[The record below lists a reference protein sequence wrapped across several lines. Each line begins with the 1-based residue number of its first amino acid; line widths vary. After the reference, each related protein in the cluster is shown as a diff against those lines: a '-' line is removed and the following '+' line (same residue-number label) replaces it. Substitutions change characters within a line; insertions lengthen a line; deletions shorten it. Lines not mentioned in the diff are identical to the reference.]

1 MDSQEAE
8 ALEVRNLRVGYGDI
22 VAVWDMSLTL
32 RRGTIC
38 ALVGRNGAGKS
49 SFLKG
54 IAGLLPAMDGSITL
68 DGVDL
73 TKVKP
78 HKRAKAGLA
87 FVPEGKRVF
96 RDMTVRDNLL
106 IGAYND
112 RTSASPNDL
121 VEAMFDR
128 FSALAGKRLDYAGSL
143 SGGQQQLLAIAQAL
157 ISDPRVLLLDEP
169 SSGLA
174 PLIAGEIEDLIQS
187 LRDEGMSIVLVEQ
200 VMENVLRGLADDVV
214 LVERGRVTMSARAAD
229 IDFEQLVAATAL
241 G

>member
-1 MDSQEAE
+1 MDSQDAR
-8 ALEVRNLRVGYGDI
+8 ALDVQNLSVGYGD
-22 VAVWDMSLTL
+22 VTAVWDMSLAL

-54 IAGLLPAMDGSITL
+54 IAGLLPAKQGTVVMGGT
-68 DGVDL
+68 DL
-73 TKVKP
+73 TTVRP

-112 RTSASPNDL
+112 RRGTSPQDL
-121 VEAMFDR
+121 VDAMLDR
-128 FSALAGKRLDYAGSL
+128 FQALADKRREFAGSL

-157 ISDPRVLLLDEP
+157 ISDPQVLLLDEP

-174 PLIAGEIEDLIQS
+174 PLIAREIEELIQS
-187 LRDEGMSIVLVEQ
+187 LRDEGRSIVLVEQ

-214 LVERGRVTMSARAAD
+214 LVERGRVTMAARAAD
-229 IDFEQLVAATAL
+229 VDLQQLVAATAL

>member
-1 MDSQEAE
+1 MDNEGAR
-8 ALEVRNLRVGYGDI
+8 ALDVQNLSVGYGD
-22 VAVWDMSLTL
+22 VTAVWDMSLAL

-54 IAGLLPAMDGSITL
+54 IAGLLPAKQGTVVMGGT
-68 DGVDL
+68 DL
-73 TKVKP
+73 TTVRP

-112 RTSASPNDL
+112 RTGTSPQDL
-121 VEAMFDR
+121 VDAMLDR
-128 FSALAGKRLDYAGSL
+128 FQALADKRREFAGSL

-157 ISDPRVLLLDEP
+157 ISDPQVLLLDEP

-174 PLIAGEIEDLIQS
+174 PLIAREIEELIQS

-214 LVERGRVTMSARAAD
+214 LVERGRVTMAARAAD
-229 IDFEQLVAATAL
+229 VDLQQLVAATAL

>member
-1 MDSQEAE
+1 MDSQDVR
-8 ALEVRNLRVGYGDI
+8 ALDVQNLSVGYGD
-22 VAVWDMSLTL
+22 VTAVWDMSLAL

-54 IAGLLPAMDGSITL
+54 IAGLLPAKQGTVVMGGT
-68 DGVDL
+68 DL
-73 TKVKP
+73 TTVRP

-112 RTSASPNDL
+112 RRGTSPQDL
-121 VEAMFDR
+121 VDAMLDR
-128 FSALAGKRLDYAGSL
+128 FQALADKRREFAGSL

-157 ISDPRVLLLDEP
+157 ISDPQVLLLDEP

-174 PLIAGEIEDLIQS
+174 PLIAREIEELIQS
-187 LRDEGMSIVLVEQ
+187 LRDEGRSIVLVEQ

-214 LVERGRVTMSARAAD
+214 LVERGRVTMAARAAD
-229 IDFEQLVAATAL
+229 VDLQQLVAATAL

>member
-1 MDSQEAE
+1 MESQDAR
-8 ALEVRNLRVGYGDI
+8 ALEVQNLSVGYGD
-22 VAVWDMSLTL
+22 VTAVWDMSLSL
-32 RRGTIC
+32 RPGTIC

-54 IAGLLPAMDGSITL
+54 IAGLLPAKQGRIVMDQ
-68 DGVDL
+68 VDL
-73 TKVKP
+73 TNMRP

-87 FVPEGKRVF
+87 LVPEGKRVF

-106 IGAYND
+106 VGAYND
-112 RTSASPNDL
+112 KTSTSPHDL
-121 VEAMFDR
+121 VEAMLDR
-128 FSALAGKRLDYAGSL
+128 FPVLAGKRRDFAGSL

-174 PLIAGEIEDLIQS
+174 PLIAREIEELIQS

-229 IDFEQLVAATAL
+229 IDLEQLVAATAL

>member
-1 MDSQEAE
+1 MDNQDASV
-8 ALEVRNLRVGYGDI
+8 LEVHNLSVGYGDI
-22 VAVWDMSLTL
+22 VAVWDISLTL
-32 RRGTIC
+32 RGGTIC

-54 IAGLLPAMDGSITL
+54 VAGLLPAKQGTVVMDQ
-68 DGVDL
+68 VDL

-78 HKRAKAGLA
+78 HKRARAGLA

-106 IGAYND
+106 IGAHNE
-112 RTSASPNDL
+112 RTGASPGDL
-121 VEAMFDR
+121 VEAMLDR
-128 FSALAGKRLDYAGSL
+128 FPALGGKRRDFAGSL

-157 ISDPRVLLLDEP
+157 ISDPLVLLLDEP

-174 PLIAGEIEDLIQS
+174 PLIAGEIEELIQS

-214 LVERGRVTMSARAAD
+214 LVERGRVTMAARAEEVD
-229 IDFEQLVAATAL
+229 LDQLIAATAL